1 MLRGTFLKERTLSTI
16 ILLCIVLGSV
26 NYVLNPLLIAYMP
39 DVRNNSVIYMG
50 ILLGWLFLL
59 MWVRDVVLM
68 NHLRPKIANK
78 RAENAAKQ
86 AAATDSAD

>member
-1 MLRGTFLKERTLSTI
+1 MLRGTFLKERTVSTI
-16 ILLCIVLGSV
+16 ALLCIVLGSV

-59 MWVRDVVLM
+59 MWVRDVILM
-68 NHLRPKIANK
+68 NYLRPQIASK
-78 RAENAAKQ
+78 RAEAAAKQ
-86 AAATDSAD
+86 ASAADTAA